1 MMFYTVGVAYLNTG
15 DARKSLTYFE
25 KALSFTYDNAEK
37 SRIYAMMSNAYHELG
52 DADMEQQYRSKA
64 NR

>member
-15 DARKSLTYFE
+15 EARKSLTYFE
-25 KALSFTYDNAEK
+25 KALGFTYDNAEK
-37 SRIYAMMSNAYHELG
+37 SRIYNMMANAYHELD
-52 DADMEQQYRSKA
+52 DAAMEEQYRSKA